1 MQNTLNQL
9 NELNQYQTY
18 LQYWDNFNLS
28 LFLVLVLATIWI
40 LGLLAKQPVYV
51 VDKLVKQLKFKAVKL
66 GWRLLFISFLLNLF
80 VSIWI

>member
-28 LFLVLVLATIWI
+28 LFLVLVLATIWG

-66 GWRLLFISFLLNLF
+66 GWGLLFVSFLLNLF